1 MLEENIIILDY
12 KYIYDNSSLITIN
25 YQRKNFDTNGQ
36 IQIFEQ
42 FDNLDNLDNFDDTK
56 VFLTLKSNN
65 LILNSVGKN
74 FTINY
79 CESNEKKHSL
89 FKTFSTNI
97 NVEIPL
103 FKNSNIYNMFG
114 YLNLYFNNVTNAII
128 KNVSREYFK
137 KLDNNIIYCINLKKR
152 TDRWEKI
159 QSYKFDYFEIKK
171 FNGLEPNNSDIDNI
185 TYPWEGC
192 AKSHMELVKYA
203 KENKLEYIIVA
214 EDDFINV
221 LHNRLWELRLIGII
235 NWLNLP
241 ANKNKWDVFNGFP
254 ANACN
259 DFLVN
264 KPINLIDKQL
274 GIIDLTGGFNT
285 HFMIYNS
292 DSYDKILSWFDD
304 LNPNDTTNLDL
315 KKNSPE
321 YNYKLTI
328 DVWLSTNTK
337 MITCYPLLTNSN
349 SDDSDIISNNNLTK
363 KNFQL
368 NKIIIEQKKK
378 KILELI
384 EKYIE
389 NDCNDNYFQDMI
401 KENKQ
406 LEFIRSNLNLNNY
419 SRGYFKNNSQI
430 ISNFIETIKFND
442 NCEKLFG
449 SNQINVLSDT
459 IVIIFSFNGFS
470 FVSNTIASFIKFNSY
485 EIAEIIIINFKKKF
499 NCNFECN
506 LNLNER
512 IKQLYNYV
520 KIFNY
525 NENTMNEIIELYS
538 NFKYVFILNDNWEF
552 IHSFFIEQSKIII
565 ENNEENY
572 IKISL
577 RDIDDIDGKILSSKI
592 MCDGGIYY
600 WKFKDYEHRPIDK
613 LNCLNYLNFLAGEP
627 NLIKMN
633 TLKFI
638 VSFNEKEYQN
648 ENYKYDWAIIPGGYV
663 RYVNLI

>member
-1 MLEENIIILDY
+1 M
-12 KYIYDNSSLITIN
+12 
-25 YQRKNFDTNGQ
+25 
-36 IQIFEQ
+36 
-42 FDNLDNLDNFDDTK
+42 
-56 VFLTLKSNN
+56 
-65 LILNSVGKN
+65 
-74 FTINY
+74 
-79 CESNEKKHSL
+79 
-89 FKTFSTNI
+89 
-97 NVEIPL
+97 
-103 FKNSNIYNMFG
+103 
-114 YLNLYFNNVTNAII
+114 
-128 KNVSREYFK
+128 
-137 KLDNNIIYCINLKKR
+137 
-152 TDRWEKI
+152 
-159 QSYKFDYFEIKK
+159 
-171 FNGLEPNNSDIDNI
+171 
-185 TYPWEGC
+185 
-192 AKSHMELVKYA
+192 
-203 KENKLEYIIVA
+203 
-214 EDDFINV
+214 
-221 LHNRLWELRLIGII
+221 
-235 NWLNLP
+235 
-241 ANKNKWDVFNGFP
+241 
-254 ANACN
+254 
-259 DFLVN
+259 
-264 KPINLIDKQL
+264 
-274 GIIDLTGGFNT
+274 
-285 HFMIYNS
+285 
-292 DSYDKILSWFDD
+292 
-304 LNPNDTTNLDL
+304 
-315 KKNSPE
+315 
-321 YNYKLTI
+321 
-328 DVWLSTNTK
+328 
-337 MITCYPLLTNSN
+337 
-349 SDDSDIISNNNLTK
+349 
-363 KNFQL
+363 
-368 NKIIIEQKKK
+368 
-378 KILELI
+378 I